1 MMNLPPPDPRSSRIG
16 FDEVIGIIVAFT
28 TIGTILVV
36 SLGQKDKVF
45 NLNRF
50 INPSPPDRATKTT
63 GEGIPVVPLP
73 AVTPKETIVRTPV
86 AIDPTPSP
94 SPDTSL
100 PAAPAT
106 PATPAATLRSLPNS
120 PPPVPVPLAP
130 KANVLPEK
138 SPAKTVRS
146 VKFSDVP
153 EDLWARPYIDAL
165 ATQGILNGFRDGTFK
180 PNSSITRAEFATL
193 LQKTF
198 KQEPK
203 SKGSNF
209 KDVSAKFWASPAI
222 QDSVKTGFLRGYPNN
237 VFRPNEKIPKIQV
250 LVALVNGLKL
260 TSAPASKEVL
270 QTYQDAAQ
278 IPKYATG
285 QVSAATKAGLVVN
298 YPNPKLLNPN
308 RNATR
313 AEVVALV
320 YQALVKAGKAK
331 AIPSQYVVKP

>member
-16 FDEVIGIIVAFT
+16 LDEVIGIIVAFT

-45 NLNRF
+45 NFNRF

-63 GEGIPVVPLP
+63 GEAIPVVPLP
-73 AVTPKETIVRTPV
+73 AVTSKEAIAPTPE
-86 AIDPTPSP
+86 AIAPTPSP
-94 SPDTSL
+94 SLNTPL
-100 PAAPAT
+100 PAATTAT
-106 PATPAATLRSLPNS
+106 PAMTLKRVPTS
-120 PPPVPVPLAP
+120 PTVVLVPSAP
-130 KANVLPEK
+130 KPEGLTEK
-138 SPAKTVRS
+138 SPATTVQT
-146 VKFSDVP
+146 VKFADVP
-153 EDLWARPYIDAL
+153 EDLWARPYIEAL
-165 ATQGILNGFRDGTFK
+165 ATQGILNGFQDGTFK
-180 PNSSITRAEFATL
+180 PNSSITRAEFAAL
-193 LQKTF
+193 LQKAF

-237 VFRPNEKIPKIQV
+237 IFRPNEKIPKVQV

-260 TSAPASKEVL
+260 TSAPASKDVL
-270 QTYQDAAQ
+270 QTYQDADQ
-278 IPKYATG
+278 IPKYAQG
-285 QVSAATKAGLVVN
+285 QVSAATKADLVVN

-320 YQALVKAGKAK
+320 YQALVKAGKAE